1 MLSSFDEGVTREVRE
16 AMDTEA
22 GPGDERMRIYVG
34 PERDHFGAGYADDL
48 LGAVERGGGVVVD
61 EPGEAEAVVWLG
73 SDNSK
78 LPELLHPGVRWV
90 QLPSAGVE
98 SWMEKGLIDA
108 ERIFTSA
115 AGVYSETVAEHAL
128 ALMLAGSRRLHE
140 CARATS
146 WEERFGHLFGGSTVV
161 ILGAGG
167 IGRALIRLLEP
178 FGTRT
183 LAVTRSGR
191 EVPGATESYSA
202 DQTGELWPEGDFF
215 VVAAPAT
222 GATEKMIGV
231 PELSAMQDH
240 AWVVNVARGSL
251 IDTDALTEALAE
263 GRIGGAALDVTDP
276 EPLPDGHPLWTEPRA
291 LITPHTANPPDA
303 LARALAGR
311 IEENVARFEAGDEL
325 IGVIDV
331 EAGY

>member
-1 MLSSFDEGVTREVRE
+1 MN
-16 AMDTEA
+16 TETGQGGR
-22 GPGDERMRIYVG
+22 GPQIYVG
-34 PERDHFGAGYADDL
+34 PERDHFGAEHADGF

-61 EPGEAEAVVWLG
+61 EPSEAEAIVWLG

-78 LPELLHPGVRWV
+78 LPELLHSGVRWV

-115 AGVYSETVAEHAL
+115 AGVYSGTVAEHAL
-128 ALMLAGSRRLHE
+128 ALMLAGARRLHE
-140 CARATS
+140 CARATE
-146 WEERFGHLFGGSTVV
+146 WRERFGHLFGGSTVV

-167 IGRALIRLLEP
+167 IGRALIRMLEP
-178 FGTRT
+178 FGTRI

-191 EVPGATESYSA
+191 EVPGATENYSA
-202 DQTGELWPEGDFF
+202 DQTDELWPEGDFF
-215 VVAAPAT
+215 VIAAPAT
-222 GATEKMIGV
+222 GNTEKMIGAR
-231 PELSAMQDH
+231 ELDAMQSH

-251 IDTDALTEALAE
+251 IDTDALAEALAE
-263 GRIGGAALDVTDP
+263 GRIGGAALDVTEP
-276 EPLPDGHPLWTEPRA
+276 EPLPEGHPLWAEPRA

-303 LARALAGR
+303 LARALAER
-311 IEENVARFEAGDEL
+311 IEENVSRFKADEEL
-325 IGVIDV
+325 IAVVDV